1 MAMIDTNKNHYQW
14 GTCRRGNGSKI
25 HFGHRA
31 YRLDE
36 NGKQCYVSIGAD
48 CNSNGQFAG
57 RDFKDGLDSREVT
70 CTACNPTTPKLTPS
84 ERTPKADSCTAINKR
99 TGKQCTFKGF
109 ALKGPRFCNTHRK
122 YARKV

>member
-1 MAMIDTNKNHYQW
+1 MVNIKNYWEH

-36 NGKQCYVSIGAD
+36 NGKQTHVSIGAN

-57 RDFKDGLDSREVT
+57 RDFKEGRDSREVP

-109 ALKGPRFCNTHRK
+109 ALEGPRFCNTHRK

>member
-1 MAMIDTNKNHYQW
+1 MIDTNENHYQW

-70 CTACNPTTPKLTPS
+70 CTPCNPTTPKLTPS

-109 ALKGPRFCNTHRK
+109 GLEGPRFCNTHWKHRK
-122 YARKV
+122 

>member
-1 MAMIDTNKNHYQW
+1 MVNIKNYWEH

-36 NGKQCYVSIGAD
+36 NGKQTHVSIGAN

-57 RDFKDGLDSREVT
+57 RDFKEGRDSREVT

-109 ALKGPRFCNTHRK
+109 ALEGPRFCNTHWKHRK
-122 YARKV
+122 